1 MWTNNNLTVTQLD
14 EEAHKKTC
22 GYWYLVT
29 CGSSS
34 HTAFRTLASLRRW
47 LSERNLFLE
56 DELTGTKEIQSVW
69 INGKYRQKS
78 HMSKT
83 TFAEVVGN
91 ESRTMSNGEYV
102 EAKLEVGD
110 DGIVT
115 VHTLNPNV
123 KARKVFD
130 YQESLLMVG

>member
-78 HMSKT
+78 HMSET
-83 TFAEVVGN
+83 AFAEVVGN
-91 ESRTMSNGEYV
+91 ESRTMSNGDYV
-102 EAKLEVGD
+102 VAKLEVGD

-123 KARKVFD
+123 KTRKVFD